1 MGCFLASVMHPV
13 RFGLTAPTHQF
24 VRVAPNGYGWGRE
37 PSVDLSALPHADT
50 AVLALESVG
59 NEWPPLMDTDRSANP
74 PPGGLPR

>member
-50 AVLALESVG
+50 AVLARSLWEMNGLLS
-59 NEWPPLMDTDRSANP
+59 WTPTDPRNP